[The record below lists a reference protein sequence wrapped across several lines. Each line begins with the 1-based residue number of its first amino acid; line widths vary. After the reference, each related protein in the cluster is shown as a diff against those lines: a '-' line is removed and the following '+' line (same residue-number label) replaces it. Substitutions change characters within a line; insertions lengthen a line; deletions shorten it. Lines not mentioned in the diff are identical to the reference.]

1 MRNLN
6 SVHLIGRVGREPAL
20 RYSPDG
26 QPVTTLS
33 VATDRPGAKD
43 SATVEWHRVVLRD
56 RLAEVANRYLGR
68 GRLIYIAGRLTYRQW
83 QDAEGHQRQITEI
96 AASDLVLL
104 DHRPETQAPQQPG
117 DQTDGDEPPF

>member
-1 MRNLN
+1 MKTFQ
-6 SVHLIGRVGREPAL
+6 VTYLIGRVGREPAL
-20 RYSPDG
+20 RYTPDG

-33 VATDRPGAKD
+33 VATDQPGAKNT
-43 SATVEWHRVVLRD
+43 ATVEWHRVVLRD

-104 DHRPETQAPQQPG
+104 DHRPEGSAQQQPG
-117 DQTDGDEPPF
+117 DQTDEDALPF

>member
-6 SVHLIGRVGREPAL
+6 AVHLIGRVGREPAL
-20 RYSPDG
+20 RYGPDG

-33 VATDRPGAKD
+33 VATDRPGEKD
-43 SATVEWHRVVLRD
+43 SATVEWHRVVLRG
-56 RLAEVANRYLGR
+56 RLAEIANRYLGR

-83 QDAEGHQRQITEI
+83 QDAEGHRRQITEI

-104 DHRPETQAPQQPG
+104 DHRPKARAPQPPG
-117 DQTDGDEPPF
+117 DQTDGDALPF